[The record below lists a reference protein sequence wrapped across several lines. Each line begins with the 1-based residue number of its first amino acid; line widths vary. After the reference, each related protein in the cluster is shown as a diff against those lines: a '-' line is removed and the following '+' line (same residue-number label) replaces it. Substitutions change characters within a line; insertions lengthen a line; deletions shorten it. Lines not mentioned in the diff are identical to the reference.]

1 MLSDEQAF
9 IDGFDEEI
17 QLNMVSSPRFTAM
30 SNLPATFEV
39 RERIPYLTKTVTLE
53 GGVPTTE
60 FELVFDE
67 AGIQL
72 DMTAFVSE
80 GGVITMEV
88 HPVVATVVGFTQSLP
103 DLGPQP
109 IIDSRET
116 QSTVRIPDGYSL
128 VMGGLM
134 QDRENLTTLG
144 VPILS
149 KIPIIGRIFRQEQ
162 LRTDKTEIVIV
173 ITPHLRQDPAARTL
187 AAHDRVREAPFE
199 LTGGGIP
206 ERIAAARMQRAWTR
220 IVSGDRVGAL
230 SMVSSAARVV
240 PSTWW
245 ALNNLGLAQ
254 RETGYFAE
262 AEATFRAAARALDPE
277 PPVALVNLGTL
288 LMHRG
293 RPDEAVPILER
304 AVRSSSGPVR
314 DEATLAW
321 ALALERSGRRAEAI
335 EALED
340 AGGESGR
347 LGARVRP
354 RLQRILS
361 QAAFVTPV
369 DGAGRAN

>member
-1 MLSDEQAF
+1 
-9 IDGFDEEI
+9 
-17 QLNMVSSPRFTAM
+17 
-30 SNLPATFEV
+30 
-39 RERIPYLTKTVTLE
+39 
-53 GGVPTTE
+53 
-60 FELVFDE
+60 
-67 AGIQL
+67 
-72 DMTAFVSE
+72 
-80 GGVITMEV
+80 
-88 HPVVATVVGFTQSLP
+88 
-103 DLGPQP
+103 
-109 IIDSRET
+109 
-116 QSTVRIPDGYSL
+116 
-128 VMGGLM
+128 
-134 QDRENLTTLG
+134 
-144 VPILS
+144 
-149 KIPIIGRIFRQEQ
+149 
-162 LRTDKTEIVIV
+162 
-173 ITPHLRQDPAARTL
+173 
-187 AAHDRVREAPFE
+187 
-199 LTGGGIP
+199 
-206 ERIAAARMQRAWTR
+206 MQRAWTR
-220 IVSGDRVGAL
+220 LVSGDRVGAL